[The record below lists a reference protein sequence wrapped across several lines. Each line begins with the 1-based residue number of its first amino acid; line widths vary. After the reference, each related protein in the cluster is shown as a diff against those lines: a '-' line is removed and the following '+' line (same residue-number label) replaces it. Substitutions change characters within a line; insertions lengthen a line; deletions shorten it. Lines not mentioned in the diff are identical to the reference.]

1 MTLGLVSLTLGRLR
15 LLARLERLHGL
26 LLGLLACLALL
37 ARQLLELLLGL
48 LALLLDTADFGVR
61 DVALDLL
68 DARLP
73 LDACRLR
80 RCLVGRGDGLSLL
93 RGGALLALVAHSG
106 GSSPNART
114 QIRWAI
120 LLVAIVAREPRAA
133 SNPDHMRRLTIS
145 LSVMSPESSRRF
157 RRVRLET
164 VADRADDEVLG
175 ALIVAVRLLQQ
186 PEDPAGQDL
195 LDRAV
200 ERHRGEL
207 GPHAVAERAVRLRL
221 AHDLRDQPVRLADL
235 GKVRAP
241 ERVRR
246 ARDLYDDHLH
256 QLGVVAVG
264 VDDERCDR
272 VELLA
277 RRDVGRV
284 GLANRLEQDVPS
296 LDEQRVEHL
305 VLRPEVVID

>member
-157 RRVRLET
+157 RRVRLES

-175 ALIVAVRLLQQ
+175 ALIV
-186 PEDPAGQDL
+186 
-195 LDRAV
+195 
-200 ERHRGEL
+200 
-207 GPHAVAERAVRLRL
+207 AVRLRL